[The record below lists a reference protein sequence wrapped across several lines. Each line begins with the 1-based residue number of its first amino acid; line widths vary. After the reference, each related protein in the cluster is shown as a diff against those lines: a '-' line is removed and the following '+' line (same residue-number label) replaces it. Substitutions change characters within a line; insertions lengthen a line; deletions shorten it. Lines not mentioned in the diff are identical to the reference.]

1 MYLSISFSEQ
11 NGKNCGSFM
20 IGLILMLIMVYIT
33 KFSIIISLMIMFNQ
47 LYNIRERRIFRTY
60 YSNNNKLY
68 NLGTDKD
75 FLDGFIYRITL
86 NNTSRVLKRLSKI
99 VILLNEKSYWFN
111 KLVSKINDKLND
123 ILHSDVYE
131 AIISKQE
138 EIYRLIYDEL
148 FKETDNNDN
157 NDNNDNDNINK
168 MYMYY
173 PKQIL
178 ENFHPYNWFNNGLDL
193 SIEKVFLSTENEK
206 RIELLNDDLLNK
218 LLITQYLIVLI
229 GCKINKIKTYKKAKN
244 IHKAVIYGLN
254 IIDDLKIM
262 LDLIDNNKN
271 NKELDNIE
279 DGINSEFTMFI
290 HNINIFVYD
299 LCNSNFENKKISYL
313 LDNYQGCD
321 NKSYEKYKDLLV
333 IFNNL

>member
-20 IGLILMLIMVYIT
+20 IGLTLMLSMVYIT

-68 NLGTDKD
+68 NLGTEKD

-86 NNTSRVLKRLSKI
+86 NNTSRVLKRLSQI
-99 VILLNEKSYWFN
+99 VTLLNEKSYCFN
-111 KLVSKINDKLND
+111 KLVYKINDKFND
-123 ILHSDVYE
+123 IFHSDVYE
-131 AIISKQE
+131 EIITKQE
-138 EIYRLIYDEL
+138 EIYRMLYNEL
-148 FKETDNNDN
+148 FKDTDNNDN
-157 NDNNDNDNINK
+157 KKNHK

-173 PKQIL
+173 PKKIL
-178 ENFHPYNWFNNGLDL
+178 ENFNPYNWFNNGLDL
-193 SIEKVFLSTENEK
+193 SIEKVFLSNEMEK
-206 RIELLNDDLLNK
+206 RIEFISSDLVNK

-229 GCKINKIKTYKKAKN
+229 GCKINKIKTYKKANN

-254 IIDDLKIM
+254 IIDDLK
-262 LDLIDNNKN
+262 LILNIIDN

-279 DGINSEFTMFI
+279 DIINSEFKMFI

-299 LCNSNFENKKISYL
+299 LCNSNFENKKISNI

-321 NKSYEKYKDLLV
+321 NQSYEKYKDLLV